1 MITLTTVAELKNR
14 ITVLTQNR
22 SFLCSDIECQMYD
35 EAIEDCKV
43 ELNNL
48 LGKRTTIGEVVH
60 SEKQQTEDCK
70 TAELPDRAL

>member
-1 MITLTTVAELKNR
+1 
-14 ITVLTQNR
+14 
-22 SFLCSDIECQMYD
+22 MYD

-48 LGKRTTIGEVVH
+48 LGKRTTIREVVH